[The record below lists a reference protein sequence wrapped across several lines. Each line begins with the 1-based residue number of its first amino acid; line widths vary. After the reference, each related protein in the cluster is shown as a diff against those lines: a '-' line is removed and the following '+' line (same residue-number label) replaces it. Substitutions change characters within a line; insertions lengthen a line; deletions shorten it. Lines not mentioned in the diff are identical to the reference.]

1 MSDFIEKHSDIPEV
15 KSTLESIDCKLE
27 NLRNHSF
34 IMPFESEPSEFLEIL
49 SGWQSKKNKYKD
61 DHEV

>member
-1 MSDFIEKHSDIPEV
+1 LSDLFEINSDIPEV
-15 KSTLESIDCKLE
+15 KSPLESIDRKIE

-34 IMPFESEPSEFLEIL
+34 KMPFESEPSEFLKIL
-49 SGWQSKKNKYKD
+49 SGWQSKKNKSKD

>member
-1 MSDFIEKHSDIPEV
+1 MSDFIEINSDIPAI
-15 KSTLESIDCKLE
+15 KSALESIDRQLE
-27 NLRNHSF
+27 KLRNHSF
-34 IMPFESEPSEFLEIL
+34 IMPFESEPSEFLKIL